1 MQFLSILPSDMVLI
15 VMSDASFHSRP
26 GSKSVAGG
34 HHFLGR
40 RNDPYFFNA
49 PTHTIP
55 VTIPVVCAAVSEA
68 EYAGVF
74 ANCQIACEERLILEF
89 FGYPQPP
96 ALVLCDNECAI
107 GLATE
112 TVRPKKSKS
121 IDLRLDW
128 VRDRVRQ
135 GQFLVDHIPGKQL
148 LADFFTKPL
157 PVWLFKQVAPSGPR
171 NSHAM

>member
-1 MQFLSILPSDMVLI
+1 MI
-15 VMSDASFHSRP
+15 VMPGASFHSRP

-49 PTHTIP
+49 PTHTMP

-74 ANCQIACEERLILEF
+74 ANCQSACEERLILKNC
-89 FGYPQPP
+89 GYLQPP
-96 ALVLCDNECAI
+96 ILVLCDNECVI

-121 IDLRLDW
+121 IDMQLDW
-128 VRDRVRQ
+128 VRNR
-135 GQFLVDHIPGKQL
+135 IK
-148 LADFFTKPL
+148 
-157 PVWLFKQVAPSGPR
+157 
-171 NSHAM
+171 